1 MSYAIQGTSM
11 PGLKS
16 IDITGLSNH
25 NHPYQG
31 GVDIRITP
39 AAGGTIVSIL
49 RSEYVGKPDLYVIS
63 DQQDMGEELGKI
75 ITMACLKQE

>member
-1 MSYAIQGTSM
+1 MSYTLQGTGM

-16 IDITGLSNH
+16 VDLGGLSNH

-39 AAGGTIVSIL
+39 ANGGTIVSIL
-49 RSEYVGKPDLYVIS
+49 RGEYVGKPDLYVIS

-75 ITMACLKQE
+75 ITIACLKQE